1 MFTAFSGWNDAG
13 DAATTAVR
21 FIADA
26 WGAETV
32 GTIDPD
38 DFFDFTQL
46 RPTVAIDDNGHRSID
61 WPTPTLF
68 ATTGRAGDVMLDGLE
83 TLESSSSPPAIMLIG
98 AEPHNRWRAYCDEVI
113 DIARDLGVTRIIHL
127 GALLAE
133 VPHSRPVPVTA
144 SGEGCES
151 PSNRSSRYQ
160 GPTGIVGVL
169 HQTCETAGLAST
181 SLWAAVPTYVSGASS
196 PTAALALVRRV
207 ATLLSQHISTGLLEI
222 SAQSYAGEV
231 SKLVGDDE
239 DTAEYVKRL
248 EHDFDTDP
256 DTAIAPEDE
265 LSRVEGLTDE
275 IEQFLREH
283 PH

>member
-21 FIADA
+21 FIADE
-26 WGAETV
+26 WGAEEV

-46 RPTVAIDDNGHRSID
+46 RPTVAIDDNGHRRID
-61 WPTPTLF
+61 WPTPTVF
-68 ATTGRAGDVMLDGLE
+68 ATSGRAKNLTVDGLAMPGS
-83 TLESSSSPPAIMLIG
+83 TLAPPAIMLIG
-98 AEPHNRWRAYCDEVI
+98 AEPHNRWRAYCDEVTG
-113 DIARDLGVTRIIHL
+113 IARDLGVSRIIHL

-144 SGEGCES
+144 SGAGCEG
-151 PSNRSSRYQ
+151 PSTRSSRYQ

-169 HQTCETAGLAST
+169 HQACESAGLAST

-196 PTAALALVRRV
+196 PTAALALVQRV
-207 ATLLSQHISTGLLEI
+207 ATLLGQHISTGLLEI
-222 SAQSYAGEV
+222 SAQAYAGEV
-231 SKLVGDDE
+231 TKLVGDDD
-239 DTAEYVKRL
+239 DTTEYVKRL

-256 DTAIAPEDE
+256 DTALTSDDE
-265 LSRVEGLTDE
+265 LTRVEGLTDE